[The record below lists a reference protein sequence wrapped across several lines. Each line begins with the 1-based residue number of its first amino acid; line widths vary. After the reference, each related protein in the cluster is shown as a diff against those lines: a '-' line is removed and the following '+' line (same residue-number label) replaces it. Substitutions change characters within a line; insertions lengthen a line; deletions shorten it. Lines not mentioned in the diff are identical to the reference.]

1 MQFGTVNESS
11 YNDIGVDVFLHFERL
26 SGKVVYV
33 VMFFIKFE
41 LHLILI
47 PVDNVKKF
55 VVSLLLLLS
64 LYVALSSW
72 RDVLGFLRSCFTLC
86 FGDDSN

>member
-55 VVSLLLLLS
+55 VVSLLLL
-64 LYVALSSW
+64 YVTLSSW
-72 RDVLGFLRSCFTLC
+72 RDVLGFLRSCLTLC